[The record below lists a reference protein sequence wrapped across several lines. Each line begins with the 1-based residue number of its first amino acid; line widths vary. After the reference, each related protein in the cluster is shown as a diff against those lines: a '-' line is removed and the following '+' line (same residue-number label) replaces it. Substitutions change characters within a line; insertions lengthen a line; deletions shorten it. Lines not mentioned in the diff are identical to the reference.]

1 MMKHFFPLIGVCCL
15 TVGMLAS
22 CSEDEP
28 VTPNIKYN
36 PGTIKLTTAQQA
48 QVENSNEFA
57 WKFFKEVSKGE
68 QQDVFVSPLS
78 VTYALG
84 MLSNGAVGDTQK
96 EILEGLEFRS
106 GKVDDINSL
115 CHQLMIESPKLDKS
129 TKVSMANAVVAN
141 KNKPLQPDFKNV
153 VEKQYQALVTNQ
165 DFSSPATLSFINQW
179 ASDHTQG
186 MVPKILE
193 RINPDGV
200 SYLLNALYFKGIW
213 YRQFDKKHTKKEA
226 FTKADGTK
234 SQVQM
239 MHQKERFFAAE
250 NDNYQTVVL
259 PYGNGSYEMVVL
271 LPREGKELS
280 SLLQT
285 MDAKKWK
292 DNLKNTYSSKVDLKL
307 PRFTSAYNRELN
319 DVLKLLG
326 MNAMFDSSK
335 ANLTKM
341 SAVSSFVSMVLQKAK
356 IEVDEEGSKAAAVTV
371 VDTAPTAV
379 APSKPIMFHANRP
392 FMYAIVEH
400 STGTIFF
407 MGTYQGK

>member
-1 MMKHFFPLIGVCCL
+1 MMNHFFPLIGVCCL
-15 TVGMLAS
+15 SIGMLTS

-28 VTPNIKYN
+28 VAPNIKYN
-36 PGTIKLTTAQQA
+36 PGTVKLTAAQQA

-68 QQDVFVSPLS
+68 QEDVFVSPLS

-84 MLSNGAVGDTQK
+84 MLANGAVGDTQK

-186 MVPKILE
+186 MVPQLLD
-193 RINPDGV
+193 RVNPDAV
-200 SYLLNALYFKGIW
+200 TYLLNALYFKGIW
-213 YRQFDKKHTKKEA
+213 YRQFDKKRTQQESFTQTDGKKL
-226 FTKADGTK
+226 TVK
-234 SQVQM
+234 M

-271 LPREGKELS
+271 LPREGKDLS

-292 DNLKNTYSSKVDLKL
+292 DNLKNTYSSEVDLKL
-307 PRFTSAYNRELN
+307 PRFTSAYTRELN

-326 MNAMFDSSK
+326 MNTMFERGK
-335 ANLTKM
+335 ADLTKM
-341 SAVSSFVSMVLQKAK
+341 SKAKAFVSMVLQKAK

-371 VDTAPTAV
+371 VETLDAAAP
-379 APSKPIMFHANRP
+379 PSKPIMFHANRP

>member
-1 MMKHFFPLIGVCCL
+1 MMKHFFPLISACCL
-15 TVGMLAS
+15 SVGMLTS

-28 VTPNIKYN
+28 VTPNVKYN

-84 MLSNGAVGDTQK
+84 MLANGAVGDTQK

-115 CHQLMIESPKLDKS
+115 CHQLMMESPKLDKS
-129 TKVSMANAVVAN
+129 TKVSIANAVVAN

-165 DFSSPATLSFINQW
+165 DFSSPATLSFINLW
-179 ASDHTQG
+179 ASELTHG
-186 MVPKILE
+186 MVPQLLD
-193 RINPDGV
+193 RVHPDAV
-200 SYLLNALYFKGIW
+200 TYLLNALYFKGIW
-213 YRQFDKKHTKKEA
+213 YRQFDKKRTQQES
-226 FTKADGTK
+226 FTQADGKKLTVK
-234 SQVQM
+234 M

-271 LPREGKELS
+271 LPREGKDLS

-292 DNLKNTYSSKVDLKL
+292 DNLKSTYSSKVDLKL
-307 PRFTSAYNRELN
+307 PRFTSAYTRELN

-326 MNAMFDSSK
+326 MNMMFDREK
-335 ANLTKM
+335 ADLTKM
-341 SAVSSFVSMVLQKAK
+341 SVAKAFVSTVLQKAK

-371 VDTAPTAV
+371 VETGCTAV

>member
-1 MMKHFFPLIGVCCL
+1 MIKHFFPLIGVCCL
-15 TVGMLAS
+15 SIGMLTS

-28 VTPNIKYN
+28 VAPNIKYN
-36 PGTIKLTTAQQA
+36 PGTVKLTAAQQA

-84 MLSNGAVGDTQK
+84 MLANGAVGDTQK

-106 GKVDDINSL
+106 GKVQAINSL
-115 CHQLMIESPKLDKS
+115 CHQLMMEAPKLDKS
-129 TKVSMANAVVAN
+129 TKVSMANAVVVN
-141 KNKPLQPDFKNV
+141 KKIQLQPTFQNV
-153 VEKQYQALVTNQ
+153 VKKQYDALVASK
-165 DFSSPATLSFINQW
+165 DFGSPATLSFINQW

-213 YRQFDKKHTKKEA
+213 YRQFDKKRTRQES
-226 FTKADGTK
+226 FTQADGK
-234 SQVQM
+234 KLSVKM
-239 MHQKERFFAAE
+239 MHQKERFLAAE

-271 LPREGKELS
+271 LPREGKDLS

-292 DNLKNTYSSKVDLKL
+292 DNLKNTYSSEVDLKL
-307 PRFTSAYNRELN
+307 PRFTSAYTRELN

-326 MNAMFDSSK
+326 MNAMFDPSK

-371 VDTAPTAV
+371 IETAPTAV
-379 APSKPIMFHANRP
+379 APSKPILFHANRP

>member
-15 TVGMLAS
+15 SIGMLTS

-28 VTPNIKYN
+28 VAPNIKYN
-36 PGTIKLTTAQQA
+36 PGTVKLTAAQQA

-106 GKVDDINSL
+106 GKVEDINSL

-129 TKVSMANAVVAN
+129 TQLSMANAVVVN
-141 KNKPLQPDFKNV
+141 KKIQLQPTFQNV
-153 VEKQYQALVTNQ
+153 VKKQYDALVASK
-165 DFSSPATLSFINQW
+165 DFGSPATLSFINQW

-213 YRQFDKKHTKKEA
+213 YRQFDKKRTQQES
-226 FTKADGTK
+226 FTQADGK
-234 SQVQM
+234 KLSVKM
-239 MHQKERFFAAE
+239 MHQKERFLAAE

-271 LPREGKELS
+271 LPREGKDLS
-280 SLLQT
+280 NLLQT

-292 DNLKNTYSSKVDLKL
+292 DNLKNTYSSEVDLKL
-307 PRFTSAYNRELN
+307 PRFTSAYTRELN

-326 MNAMFDSSK
+326 MNAMFDPSK

-371 VDTAPTAV
+371 IETAPTAV
-379 APSKPIMFHANRP
+379 APSKPILFHANRP

>member
-1 MMKHFFPLIGVCCL
+1 MMKHFFPLISACCL
-15 TVGMLAS
+15 SIGMLTS

-28 VTPNIKYN
+28 VAPNIKYN
-36 PGTIKLTTAQQA
+36 PGTVKLTAAQQA

-68 QQDVFVSPLS
+68 QEDVFVSPLS

-84 MLSNGAVGDTQK
+84 MLANGAVGDTQK

-106 GKVDDINSL
+106 GKVEDINSL

-141 KNKPLQPDFKNV
+141 KNKPLKPDFKNV

-179 ASDHTQG
+179 ASEQTHG
-186 MVPKILE
+186 MVPKLLD
-193 RINPDGV
+193 RVHPDAV
-200 SYLLNALYFKGIW
+200 TYLLNALYFKGIW
-213 YRQFDKKHTKKEA
+213 YRQFDKKRTQQES
-226 FTKADGTK
+226 FTQADGKKLTVK
-234 SQVQM
+234 M

-271 LPREGKELS
+271 LPREGKDLS

-292 DNLKNTYSSKVDLKL
+292 DNLKNTYSSEVDLKL
-307 PRFTSAYNRELN
+307 PRFTSAYTRELN

-326 MNAMFDSSK
+326 MNIMFDRGK
-335 ANLTKM
+335 ADLTKM
-341 SAVSSFVSMVLQKAK
+341 SVAKAFVSMVLQKAK

-371 VDTAPTAV
+371 VETLDAAAP
-379 APSKPIMFHANRP
+379 PSRPIMFHANRP

>member
-1 MMKHFFPLIGVCCL
+1 MMKHFFPLISACCL
-15 TVGMLAS
+15 SVGMLAS

-28 VTPNIKYN
+28 VAPNIKYN
-36 PGTIKLTTAQQA
+36 PGTVKLTAVQQA

-78 VTYALG
+78 VIYALG

-96 EILEGLEFRS
+96 EILESLEFRS
-106 GKVDDINSL
+106 GKVEDINSL

-129 TKVSMANAVVAN
+129 TKVSIANAVVAN

-179 ASDHTQG
+179 ASEQTHG
-186 MVPKILE
+186 MVPKLLD
-193 RINPDGV
+193 RVHPDAV
-200 SYLLNALYFKGIW
+200 TYLLNALYFKGIW
-213 YRQFDKKHTKKEA
+213 YRQFDKKRTQQES
-226 FTKADGTK
+226 FTQADGK
-234 SQVQM
+234 KLSVKM

-271 LPREGKELS
+271 LPREGKDLL

-292 DNLKNTYSSKVDLKL
+292 DNLKNTYSSEVDLKL
-307 PRFTSAYNRELN
+307 PRFTSAYTRELN

-326 MNAMFDSSK
+326 MNTMFERGK
-335 ANLTKM
+335 ADLTKM
-341 SAVSSFVSMVLQKAK
+341 SKAKAFVSMVLQKAK

-371 VDTAPTAV
+371 VETLDAAAP
-379 APSKPIMFHANRP
+379 PSKPIMFHANRP

>member
-1 MMKHFFPLIGVCCL
+1 MMKHFFPLIGACCL
-15 TVGMLAS
+15 SVGMLTS

-28 VTPNIKYN
+28 VAPNIKYN
-36 PGTIKLTTAQQA
+36 PGTVKLTAAQQA

-96 EILEGLEFRS
+96 EILEGLEFHS
-106 GKVDDINSL
+106 GKVDDVNSL

-129 TKVSMANAVVAN
+129 TQLSMANAVVAN
-141 KNKPLQPDFKNV
+141 KKIQLQPTFQSV
-153 VEKQYQALVTNQ
+153 VKKQYDALVASK
-165 DFSSPATLSFINQW
+165 DFGSPATLSFINQW

-239 MHQKERFFAAE
+239 MHQKEQFLIGE
-250 NDNYQTVVL
+250 NEMYQTVVL
-259 PYGNGSYEMVVL
+259 PYGNGSYEMIVV
-271 LPREGKELS
+271 LPREGKKLS
-280 SLLQT
+280 DVLVAMNGKQ
-285 MDAKKWK
+285 WK
-292 DNLKNTYSSKVDLKL
+292 DNLKNTYSSEVDLKL
-307 PRFTSAYNRELN
+307 PRFTSVYNRELN

-326 MNAMFDSSK
+326 MNAMFDPSK

-371 VDTAPTAV
+371 VETLTTA
-379 APSKPIMFHANRP
+379 APPSRPIMFHANRP
-392 FMYAIVEH
+392 FMYAIAEH

>member
-15 TVGMLAS
+15 SVGMLAS

-28 VTPNIKYN
+28 VAHDIKYN
-36 PGTIKLTTAQQA
+36 PGTIKLTAAQQA

-57 WKFFKEVSKGE
+57 WKFLKEVSKGE
-68 QQDVFVSPLS
+68 QEDVFVSPLS

-106 GKVDDINSL
+106 SKVDDINSL

-213 YRQFDKKHTKKEA
+213 YRQFDKKRTQQES
-226 FTKADGTK
+226 FTQADGK
-234 SQVQM
+234 KLSVKM
-239 MHQKERFFAAE
+239 MHQKERFLAAE

-271 LPREGKELS
+271 LPREGKDLS

-292 DNLKNTYSSKVDLKL
+292 DNLKNTYSSEVDLKL
-307 PRFTSAYNRELN
+307 PRFTSAYTRELN

-326 MNAMFDSSK
+326 MNAMFDPSK

-371 VDTAPTAV
+371 IETAPTAV
-379 APSKPIMFHANRP
+379 APSKPILFHANRP

>member
-1 MMKHFFPLIGVCCL
+1 MIKHFFPLIGVCCL
-15 TVGMLAS
+15 SVGMLTS

-28 VTPNIKYN
+28 VAPDIKYN
-36 PGTIKLTTAQQA
+36 PGTVKLTAAQQA

-68 QQDVFVSPLS
+68 QEDVFVSPLS

-84 MLSNGAVGDTQK
+84 MLVNGAVGDTQK

-129 TKVSMANAVVAN
+129 TQLSMANAVVVN
-141 KNKPLQPDFKNV
+141 KKIQLQPTFQNV
-153 VEKQYQALVTNQ
+153 VKKQYDALVASK

-239 MHQKERFFAAE
+239 MHQKEQFLIGE
-250 NDNYQTVVL
+250 NEMYQTVVL
-259 PYGNGSYEMVVL
+259 PYGNGSYEMIVV
-271 LPREGKELS
+271 LPREGKKLS
-280 SLLQT
+280 DVLVAMNGKQ
-285 MDAKKWK
+285 WK
-292 DNLKNTYSSKVDLKL
+292 DNLKATRFAEVDLKL
-307 PRFTSAYNRELN
+307 PRFTSVYNRELN

-326 MNAMFDSSK
+326 MNAMFDPSK

-371 VDTAPTAV
+371 VETLTTA
-379 APSKPIMFHANRP
+379 APPSRPIMFHANRP
-392 FMYAIVEH
+392 FMYAIAEH

>member
-1 MMKHFFPLIGVCCL
+1 MMKHFFPLISACCL
-15 TVGMLAS
+15 SVGMLTS

-28 VTPNIKYN
+28 VTPNVKYN

-84 MLSNGAVGDTQK
+84 MLANGAVGDTQK

-129 TKVSMANAVVAN
+129 TKVSIANAVVAN

-165 DFSSPATLSFINQW
+165 DFSSPATLSFINLW
-179 ASDHTQG
+179 ANELTHG
-186 MVPKILE
+186 MVPQLLD
-193 RINPDGV
+193 RIHPDAV
-200 SYLLNALYFKGIW
+200 TYLLNALYFKGIW
-213 YRQFDKKHTKKEA
+213 YRQFDKKRTQQES
-226 FTKADGTK
+226 FTQADGKKLTVK
-234 SQVQM
+234 M

-250 NDNYQTVVL
+250 NENYQTVVL

-271 LPREGKELS
+271 LPREGKDLS

-292 DNLKNTYSSKVDLKL
+292 DNLKKTYSSEVDLKL
-307 PRFTSAYNRELN
+307 PRFTSAYTRELN

-326 MNAMFDSSK
+326 MNTMFERGK
-335 ANLTKM
+335 ADLTKM
-341 SAVSSFVSMVLQKAK
+341 SMAKAFVSMVLQKAK

-371 VDTAPTAV
+371 VETLDAA
-379 APSKPIMFHANRP
+379 ALPSRPIMFHANRP

>member
-1 MMKHFFPLIGVCCL
+1 ML
-15 TVGMLAS
+15 TS

-28 VTPNIKYN
+28 VAPNIKYN
-36 PGTIKLTTAQQA
+36 PGTVKLTAAQQA

-68 QQDVFVSPLS
+68 QEDVFVSPLS

-84 MLSNGAVGDTQK
+84 MLANGAVGDTQK

-213 YRQFDKKHTKKEA
+213 YRQFDKKRTQQES
-226 FTKADGTK
+226 FTQADGK
-234 SQVQM
+234 KLSVKM
-239 MHQKERFFAAE
+239 MHQKERFLAAE

-271 LPREGKELS
+271 LPREGKDLS

-292 DNLKNTYSSKVDLKL
+292 DNLKNTYSSEVDLKL
-307 PRFTSAYNRELN
+307 PRFTSAYTRELN

-326 MNAMFDSSK
+326 MNAMFDPSK

-371 VDTAPTAV
+371 IETAPTAV
-379 APSKPIMFHANRP
+379 APSKPILFHANRP

>member
-1 MMKHFFPLIGVCCL
+1 MMKHFFPLISACCL
-15 TVGMLAS
+15 SVGMLTS

-28 VTPNIKYN
+28 VTPNVKYN
-36 PGTIKLTTAQQA
+36 PGTIKLTTAQQT

-84 MLSNGAVGDTQK
+84 MLANGAVGDTQK

-129 TKVSMANAVVAN
+129 TKVSIANAVVAN

-165 DFSSPATLSFINQW
+165 DFSSPATLSFINLW
-179 ASDHTQG
+179 ASELTHG
-186 MVPKILE
+186 MVPQLLD
-193 RINPDGV
+193 RVHPDAV
-200 SYLLNALYFKGIW
+200 TYLLNALYFKGIW
-213 YRQFDKKHTKKEA
+213 YRQFDKKRTQQES
-226 FTKADGTK
+226 FTQADGKKLTVK
-234 SQVQM
+234 M

-271 LPREGKELS
+271 LPREGKDLS

-292 DNLKNTYSSKVDLKL
+292 DNLKKTYSSEVDLKL
-307 PRFTSAYNRELN
+307 PRFTSAYTRELN

-326 MNAMFDSSK
+326 MNTMFERGK
-335 ANLTKM
+335 ADLTKM
-341 SAVSSFVSMVLQKAK
+341 SKAKAFVSMVLQKAK

-371 VDTAPTAV
+371 VETLDAAAP
-379 APSKPIMFHANRP
+379 PSRPIMFHANRP

>member
-1 MMKHFFPLIGVCCL
+1 MMKHFFPLIGACCL
-15 TVGMLAS
+15 SVGMLTS

-28 VTPNIKYN
+28 VTPNVKYN

-84 MLSNGAVGDTQK
+84 MLANGAVGDTQK

-106 GKVDDINSL
+106 GKVEDINSL

-129 TKVSMANAVVAN
+129 TQLSMANAVVVN
-141 KNKPLQPDFKNV
+141 KKIQLQPTFQNV
-153 VEKQYQALVTNQ
+153 VKKQYDALVDSK

-239 MHQKERFFAAE
+239 MHQKEQFLIGE
-250 NDNYQTVVL
+250 NEMYQTVVL
-259 PYGNGSYEMVVL
+259 PYGNGSYEMIVV
-271 LPREGKELS
+271 LPREGKKLS
-280 SLLQT
+280 DVLVAMNGKQ
-285 MDAKKWK
+285 WK
-292 DNLKNTYSSKVDLKL
+292 DNLKATRFAEVDLKL
-307 PRFTSAYNRELN
+307 PRFTSVYNRELN

-326 MNAMFDSSK
+326 MNAMFDPSK

-371 VDTAPTAV
+371 VETLTTA
-379 APSKPIMFHANRP
+379 APPSRPIMFHANRS
-392 FMYAIVEH
+392 FMYAIAEH

>member
-1 MMKHFFPLIGVCCL
+1 MMKHFFPLIGACCL
-15 TVGMLAS
+15 SVGMLTS

-28 VTPNIKYN
+28 VAPNIKYN
-36 PGTIKLTTAQQA
+36 PGTMKLTAAQQA

-68 QQDVFVSPLS
+68 QEDVFVSPLS

-96 EILEGLEFRS
+96 EILEGLEFHS
-106 GKVDDINSL
+106 GKVDDVNSL

-129 TKVSMANAVVAN
+129 TQLSMANAVVAN
-141 KNKPLQPDFKNV
+141 KKIQLQPTFQSV
-153 VEKQYQALVTNQ
+153 VKKQYDALVASK
-165 DFSSPATLSFINQW
+165 DFGSPATLSFINQW

-239 MHQKERFFAAE
+239 MHQKEQFLIGE
-250 NDNYQTVVL
+250 NEMYQTVVL
-259 PYGNGSYEMVVL
+259 PYGNGSYEMIVV
-271 LPREGKELS
+271 LPREGKKLS
-280 SLLQT
+280 DVLVAMNGKQ
-285 MDAKKWK
+285 WK
-292 DNLKNTYSSKVDLKL
+292 DNLKNTYSSEVDLKL
-307 PRFTSAYNRELN
+307 PRFTSVYNRELN

-326 MNAMFDSSK
+326 MNAMFDPSK

-371 VDTAPTAV
+371 VETLETAAP
-379 APSKPIMFHANRP
+379 PSKPIMFHADRP
-392 FMYAIVEH
+392 FMYAIAEH

>member
-15 TVGMLAS
+15 SIGMLTS

-28 VTPNIKYN
+28 VAPNIKYN
-36 PGTIKLTTAQQA
+36 PGTVKLTTAQQA

-68 QQDVFVSPLS
+68 QEDVFVSPLS

-239 MHQKERFFAAE
+239 MHQKEQFLIGE
-250 NDNYQTVVL
+250 NEMYQTVVL
-259 PYGNGSYEMVVL
+259 PYGNGSYEMIVV
-271 LPREGKELS
+271 LPREGKKLS
-280 SLLQT
+280 DVLVAMNGKQ
-285 MDAKKWK
+285 WK
-292 DNLKNTYSSKVDLKL
+292 DNLKNMYSSEVDLKL
-307 PRFTSAYNRELN
+307 PRFTSVYNRELN

-326 MNAMFDSSK
+326 MNAMFDPSK

-379 APSKPIMFHANRP
+379 APSKPILFHANRP

>member
-1 MMKHFFPLIGVCCL
+1 MMKHFFPLIGACCL
-15 TVGMLAS
+15 SVGMLTS

-28 VTPNIKYN
+28 VTPNVKYN

-84 MLSNGAVGDTQK
+84 MLSNGAVGDTQN

-106 GKVDDINSL
+106 GKVEDINSL

-129 TKVSMANAVVAN
+129 TQLSMANAVVVN
-141 KNKPLQPDFKNV
+141 KKIQLQPTFQNV
-153 VEKQYQALVTNQ
+153 VKKQYDALVASK

-226 FTKADGTK
+226 FTKADGSK

-259 PYGNGSYEMVVL
+259 PYGNGSYEMIVV
-271 LPREGKELS
+271 LPREGKKLS
-280 SLLQT
+280 DVLVAMNGKQ
-285 MDAKKWK
+285 WK
-292 DNLKNTYSSKVDLKL
+292 DNLKNTYSSEVDLKL
-307 PRFTSAYNRELN
+307 PRFTSVYNRELN

-326 MNAMFDSSK
+326 MNAMFDPSK

-371 VDTAPTAV
+371 VGTAPTAT
-379 APSKPIMFHANRP
+379 APSKPILFHANRP

>member
-1 MMKHFFPLIGVCCL
+1 MMKHFFPLIGACCL
-15 TVGMLAS
+15 SVGMLTS

-28 VTPNIKYN
+28 VTPNVKYN
-36 PGTIKLTTAQQA
+36 PGTVKLTAAQQA

-106 GKVDDINSL
+106 GKVEDINSL

-129 TKVSMANAVVAN
+129 TQLSMANAVVVN
-141 KNKPLQPDFKNV
+141 KKIQLQPTFQNV
-153 VEKQYQALVTNQ
+153 VKKQYDALVASK

-179 ASDHTQG
+179 ASEHTQG

-239 MHQKERFFAAE
+239 MHQKEQFLIGE
-250 NDNYQTVVL
+250 NEMYQTVVL
-259 PYGNGSYEMVVL
+259 PYGNGSYEMIVV
-271 LPREGKELS
+271 LPREGKKLS
-280 SLLQT
+280 DVLVAMNGKQ
-285 MDAKKWK
+285 WK
-292 DNLKNTYSSKVDLKL
+292 DNLKATRFAEVDLKL
-307 PRFTSAYNRELN
+307 PRFTSVYNRELN

-326 MNAMFDSSK
+326 MNAMFDPSK

-371 VDTAPTAV
+371 VETLTTAAP
-379 APSKPIMFHANRP
+379 PSKPIMFHADRP
-392 FMYAIVEH
+392 FMYAIAEH

>member
-1 MMKHFFPLIGVCCL
+1 MMKHFFPLVGVCCL
-15 TVGMLAS
+15 SIGMLTS

-68 QQDVFVSPLS
+68 QEDVFVSPLS

-84 MLSNGAVGDTQK
+84 MLANGAVGDTQK

-200 SYLLNALYFKGIW
+200 SYLLNAFYFKGIW
-213 YRQFDKKHTKKEA
+213 YRQFDKKRTQQES
-226 FTKADGTK
+226 FTQADGK
-234 SQVQM
+234 KLSVKM
-239 MHQKERFFAAE
+239 MHQKERFLAAE

-271 LPREGKELS
+271 LPREGKDLS

-292 DNLKNTYSSKVDLKL
+292 DNLKNTYSSEVDLKL
-307 PRFTSAYNRELN
+307 PRFTSAYTRELN

-326 MNAMFDSSK
+326 MNAMFDPSK

-371 VDTAPTAV
+371 IETAPTAV
-379 APSKPIMFHANRP
+379 APSKPILFHANRP

>member
-15 TVGMLAS
+15 SIGMLTS

-28 VTPNIKYN
+28 VAPNIKYN
-36 PGTIKLTTAQQA
+36 PGTVKLTAAQQA

-68 QQDVFVSPLS
+68 QEDVFVSPLS

-106 GKVDDINSL
+106 GKVEDINSL

-129 TKVSMANAVVAN
+129 TQLSMANAVVAN

-193 RINPDGV
+193 RINPDRV

-213 YRQFDKKHTKKEA
+213 YRQFDKKRTQQES
-226 FTKADGTK
+226 FTQADGK
-234 SQVQM
+234 KLSVKM
-239 MHQKERFFAAE
+239 MHQKERFLAAE

-271 LPREGKELS
+271 LPREGKDLS

-307 PRFTSAYNRELN
+307 PRFTSAYTRELN

-379 APSKPIMFHANRP
+379 APSKPILFHANRP

>member
-1 MMKHFFPLIGVCCL
+1 MMKHFFPLISACCL
-15 TVGMLAS
+15 SVGMLTS

-28 VTPNIKYN
+28 VTPNVKYN

-84 MLSNGAVGDTQK
+84 MLANGAVGDTQK

-115 CHQLMIESPKLDKS
+115 CHQLMMESPKLDKS
-129 TKVSMANAVVAN
+129 TKVSIANAVVAN

-165 DFSSPATLSFINQW
+165 DFSSPATLSFINLW
-179 ASDHTQG
+179 ASELTHG
-186 MVPKILE
+186 MVPKLLD
-193 RINPDGV
+193 RVHPDAV
-200 SYLLNALYFKGIW
+200 TYLLNALYFKGIW
-213 YRQFDKKHTKKEA
+213 YHKFDKKRTQQES
-226 FTKADGTK
+226 FTQADGKKLTVK
-234 SQVQM
+234 M

-271 LPREGKELS
+271 LPREGKDLS

-292 DNLKNTYSSKVDLKL
+292 DNLKNTYSSEVDLKL
-307 PRFTSAYNRELN
+307 PRFTSAYTRELN

-326 MNAMFDSSK
+326 MNTMFERGK
-335 ANLTKM
+335 ADLTKM
-341 SAVSSFVSMVLQKAK
+341 SKAKAFVSMVLQKAK

-371 VDTAPTAV
+371 VETLDAAAP
-379 APSKPIMFHANRP
+379 PSRPIMFHANRP

>member
-15 TVGMLAS
+15 SIGMLTS

-28 VTPNIKYN
+28 VAPNIKYN
-36 PGTIKLTTAQQA
+36 PGTVKLTAAQQA

-68 QQDVFVSPLS
+68 QEDVFVSPLS

-84 MLSNGAVGDTQK
+84 MLANGAVGDTQK

-213 YRQFDKKHTKKEA
+213 YRQFDKKRTQQES
-226 FTKADGTK
+226 FTQADGK
-234 SQVQM
+234 KLSVKM
-239 MHQKERFFAAE
+239 MHQKERFLAAE

-271 LPREGKELS
+271 LPREGKDLS

-292 DNLKNTYSSKVDLKL
+292 DNLKNTYSSEVDLKL
-307 PRFTSAYNRELN
+307 PRFTSAYTRELN

-326 MNAMFDSSK
+326 MNAMFDPSK

-371 VDTAPTAV
+371 IETAPTAV
-379 APSKPIMFHANRP
+379 APSKPILFHANRP

>member
-1 MMKHFFPLIGVCCL
+1 MMKHFFPLISACCL
-15 TVGMLAS
+15 SVGMLTS

-28 VTPNIKYN
+28 VTPNVKYN

-84 MLSNGAVGDTQK
+84 MLANGAVGDTQK

-115 CHQLMIESPKLDKS
+115 CHQLMMESPKLDKS
-129 TKVSMANAVVAN
+129 TKVSIANAVVAN

-165 DFSSPATLSFINQW
+165 DFSSPATLSFINLW
-179 ASDHTQG
+179 ASELTHG
-186 MVPKILE
+186 MVPQLLD
-193 RINPDGV
+193 RVHPDAV
-200 SYLLNALYFKGIW
+200 TYLLNALYFKGIW
-213 YRQFDKKHTKKEA
+213 YRQFDKKRTQQES
-226 FTKADGTK
+226 FTQADGKKLTVK
-234 SQVQM
+234 M

-271 LPREGKELS
+271 LPREGKDLS

-292 DNLKNTYSSKVDLKL
+292 DNLKKTYSSEVDLKL
-307 PRFTSAYNRELN
+307 PRFTSAYTRELN

-326 MNAMFDSSK
+326 MNTMFERGK
-335 ANLTKM
+335 ADLTKM
-341 SAVSSFVSMVLQKAK
+341 SMAKAFVSMVLQKAK

-371 VDTAPTAV
+371 VETLDAAAP
-379 APSKPIMFHANRP
+379 PSKPIMFHANRP

>member
-15 TVGMLAS
+15 SVGMLTS

-28 VTPNIKYN
+28 VAPNIKYN
-36 PGTIKLTTAQQA
+36 PGTVKLTAAQQA

-57 WKFFKEVSKGE
+57 WKFFKEVSKGDQE
-68 QQDVFVSPLS
+68 DVFVSPLS

-84 MLSNGAVGDTQK
+84 MLANGAVGDTQK

-129 TKVSMANAVVAN
+129 TQLSMANAVVVN
-141 KNKPLQPDFKNV
+141 KKIQLQPTFQSV
-153 VEKQYQALVTNQ
+153 VKKQYDALVASK
-165 DFSSPATLSFINQW
+165 DFGSPATLSFINQW

-239 MHQKERFFAAE
+239 MHQKEQFLIGE
-250 NDNYQTVVL
+250 NEMYQTVVL
-259 PYGNGSYEMVVL
+259 PYGNGSYEMIVV
-271 LPREGKELS
+271 LPREGKKLS
-280 SLLQT
+280 DVLVAMNGKQ
-285 MDAKKWK
+285 WK
-292 DNLKNTYSSKVDLKL
+292 DNLKATRFAEVDLKL
-307 PRFTSAYNRELN
+307 PRFTSVYNRELN

-326 MNAMFDSSK
+326 MNAMFDPSK

-371 VDTAPTAV
+371 VETLTTA
-379 APSKPIMFHANRP
+379 APPSRPIMFHANRP
-392 FMYAIVEH
+392 FMYAIAEH

>member
-1 MMKHFFPLIGVCCL
+1 MMKHFFPLISACCL
-15 TVGMLAS
+15 SVGMLTS

-28 VTPNIKYN
+28 VTPNVKYN

-84 MLSNGAVGDTQK
+84 MLANGAVGDTQK

-165 DFSSPATLSFINQW
+165 DFSSPATLSLINLW
-179 ASDHTQG
+179 ASELTHG
-186 MVPKILE
+186 MVPKLLD
-193 RINPDGV
+193 RVNPDAV
-200 SYLLNALYFKGIW
+200 TYLLNALYFKGIW
-213 YRQFDKKHTKKEA
+213 YRQFDKKRTQQES
-226 FTKADGTK
+226 FTQADGKKLTVK
-234 SQVQM
+234 M

-271 LPREGKELS
+271 LPREGKDLS

-292 DNLKNTYSSKVDLKL
+292 DNLKKTYSSEVDLKL
-307 PRFTSAYNRELN
+307 PRFTSAYTRELN

-326 MNAMFDSSK
+326 MNMMFDREK
-335 ANLTKM
+335 ADLTKM
-341 SAVSSFVSMVLQKAK
+341 SVAKAFVSTVLQKAK

-371 VDTAPTAV
+371 VETAPTAT
-379 APSKPIMFHANRP
+379 APSKPIIFHANRP

>member
-1 MMKHFFPLIGVCCL
+1 MMKHFFPLISACCL
-15 TVGMLAS
+15 SVGMLTS

-28 VTPNIKYN
+28 VTPNVKYN

-84 MLSNGAVGDTQK
+84 MLANGAVGDTQK

-115 CHQLMIESPKLDKS
+115 CHQLMMESPKLDKS
-129 TKVSMANAVVAN
+129 TKVSIANAVVAN
-141 KNKPLQPDFKNV
+141 KSKPLQPDFKNV

-165 DFSSPATLSFINQW
+165 DFSSPATLSFINLW
-179 ASDHTQG
+179 ASELTHG
-186 MVPKILE
+186 MVPQLLD
-193 RINPDGV
+193 RVNPDAV
-200 SYLLNALYFKGIW
+200 TYLLNALYFKGIW
-213 YRQFDKKHTKKEA
+213 YRQFDKKRTQQES
-226 FTKADGTK
+226 FTQADGKKLTVK
-234 SQVQM
+234 M

-271 LPREGKELS
+271 LPREGKDLS

-292 DNLKNTYSSKVDLKL
+292 DNLKSTYSSKVDLKL
-307 PRFTSAYNRELN
+307 PRFTSAYTRELN

-326 MNAMFDSSK
+326 MNTMFERGK
-335 ANLTKM
+335 ADLTKM
-341 SAVSSFVSMVLQKAK
+341 SKAKAFVSMVLQKAK

-371 VDTAPTAV
+371 VETLDAAAP
-379 APSKPIMFHANRP
+379 PSRPIMFHANRP

>member
-1 MMKHFFPLIGVCCL
+1 MMKHFFPLIGACCL
-15 TVGMLAS
+15 SIGMLTS

-28 VTPNIKYN
+28 VAPNIKYN
-36 PGTIKLTTAQQA
+36 PGTVKLTAAQQA

-106 GKVDDINSL
+106 GKVEDINSL

-129 TKVSMANAVVAN
+129 TKVSIANAVVAN

-179 ASDHTQG
+179 ASEQTHG

-239 MHQKERFFAAE
+239 MHQKEQFLIGE
-250 NDNYQTVVL
+250 NEMYQTVVL
-259 PYGNGSYEMVVL
+259 PYGNGSYEMIVV
-271 LPREGKELS
+271 LPREGKKLS
-280 SLLQT
+280 DVLVAMNGKQ
-285 MDAKKWK
+285 WK
-292 DNLKNTYSSKVDLKL
+292 DNLKNTYSSEVDLKL
-307 PRFTSAYNRELN
+307 PRFTSVYNRELN

-326 MNAMFDSSK
+326 MNAMFDPSK

-371 VDTAPTAV
+371 VETLTTA
-379 APSKPIMFHANRP
+379 APPSRPIMFHANRP
-392 FMYAIVEH
+392 FMYAIAEH

>member
-1 MMKHFFPLIGVCCL
+1 MMKHFYPLVSACCL
-15 TVGMLAS
+15 SIGMLTS

-28 VTPNIKYN
+28 VAPDIKYN

-96 EILEGLEFRS
+96 EILEGLEFHS
-106 GKVDDINSL
+106 GKVDDVNSL

-129 TKVSMANAVVAN
+129 TQLSMANAVVAN
-141 KNKPLQPDFKNV
+141 KKIQLQPTFQSV
-153 VEKQYQALVTNQ
+153 VKKQYDALVASK
-165 DFSSPATLSFINQW
+165 DFGSPATLSFINQW

-239 MHQKERFFAAE
+239 MHQKEQFLIGE
-250 NDNYQTVVL
+250 NDMYQTVVL
-259 PYGNGSYEMVVL
+259 PYGNGSYEMIVV
-271 LPREGKELS
+271 LPREGKKLS
-280 SLLQT
+280 DVLVAMNGKQ
-285 MDAKKWK
+285 WK
-292 DNLKNTYSSKVDLKL
+292 DNLKNTYSSEVDLKL
-307 PRFTSAYNRELN
+307 PRFTSVYNRELN

-326 MNAMFDSSK
+326 MNAMFDPSK

-371 VDTAPTAV
+371 VETLTTA
-379 APSKPIMFHANRP
+379 APPSRPIMFHANRP
-392 FMYAIVEH
+392 FMYAIAEH

>member
-15 TVGMLAS
+15 SVGMLTS

-28 VTPNIKYN
+28 VAPNIKYN
-36 PGTIKLTTAQQA
+36 PETVKLTAAQQA

-68 QQDVFVSPLS
+68 QEDVFVSPLS

-84 MLSNGAVGDTQK
+84 MLANGAVGDTQK

-141 KNKPLQPDFKNV
+141 ENKPLKPDFKNV

-165 DFSSPATLSFINQW
+165 DFSSLATLSFINQW
-179 ASDHTQG
+179 ASEQTHG

-226 FTKADGTK
+226 FTKADGSK

-259 PYGNGSYEMVVL
+259 PYGNGSYEMIVV
-271 LPREGKELS
+271 LPREGKKLS
-280 SLLQT
+280 DVLVAMNGKQ
-285 MDAKKWK
+285 WK
-292 DNLKNTYSSKVDLKL
+292 DNLKNTYSSEVDLKL
-307 PRFTSAYNRELN
+307 PRFTSVYNRELN

-326 MNAMFDSSK
+326 MNAMFERGK
-335 ANLTKM
+335 ADLTKM
-341 SAVSSFVSMVLQKAK
+341 SKAKAFVSMVLQKAK

-371 VDTAPTAV
+371 VETLDAAAP
-379 APSKPIMFHANRP
+379 PSRPIMFHANRP

>member
-1 MMKHFFPLIGVCCL
+1 MKHFFPLIGVCCL
-15 TVGMLAS
+15 SIGMLTS

-28 VTPNIKYN
+28 VAPNIKYN
-36 PGTIKLTTAQQA
+36 LGTVKLTAAQQA

-68 QQDVFVSPLS
+68 QEDVFVSPLS

-84 MLSNGAVGDTQK
+84 MLANGAVGDTQK

-213 YRQFDKKHTKKEA
+213 YRQFDKKRTQQES
-226 FTKADGTK
+226 FTQADGK
-234 SQVQM
+234 KLSVKM
-239 MHQKERFFAAE
+239 MHQKERFLAAE

-271 LPREGKELS
+271 LPREGKDLS

-292 DNLKNTYSSKVDLKL
+292 DNLKNTYSSEVDLKL
-307 PRFTSAYNRELN
+307 PRFTSAYTRELN

-326 MNAMFDSSK
+326 MNAMFDPSK

-371 VDTAPTAV
+371 IETAPTAV
-379 APSKPIMFHANRP
+379 APSKPILFHANRP

>member
-15 TVGMLAS
+15 SIGMLTS

-28 VTPNIKYN
+28 VAPNIKYN
-36 PGTIKLTTAQQA
+36 PGTVKLTAAQQA

-68 QQDVFVSPLS
+68 QEDVFVSPLS

-84 MLSNGAVGDTQK
+84 MLANGAVGDTQK

-213 YRQFDKKHTKKEA
+213 YRQFDKKRTQQES
-226 FTKADGTK
+226 FTQADGK
-234 SQVQM
+234 KLSVKM
-239 MHQKERFFAAE
+239 MHQKERFLAAE

-271 LPREGKELS
+271 LPREGKDLS

-292 DNLKNTYSSKVDLKL
+292 DNLKNTYSSEVDLKL
-307 PRFTSAYNRELN
+307 PRFTSVYNRELN

-326 MNAMFDSSK
+326 MNAMFDPSK

-371 VDTAPTAV
+371 VETLTTA
-379 APSKPIMFHANRP
+379 APPSRPIMFHANRP
-392 FMYAIVEH
+392 FMYAIAEH

>member
-15 TVGMLAS
+15 SVGMLAS
-22 CSEDEP
+22 CSEDDP
-28 VTPNIKYN
+28 VAPNVKYN
-36 PGTIKLTTAQQA
+36 PGAIKLTTAQQT

-84 MLSNGAVGDTQK
+84 MLANGAVGDTQK

-106 GKVDDINSL
+106 GKVQDINSL
-115 CHQLMIESPKLDKS
+115 CHQLMVESPKLDKS

-165 DFSSPATLSFINQW
+165 DFSSPATLSLINLW
-179 ASDHTQG
+179 ASEQTHG
-186 MVPKILE
+186 MVPKLLD
-193 RINPDGV
+193 RVHPDAV
-200 SYLLNALYFKGIW
+200 TYLLNALYFKGLW
-213 YRQFDKKHTKKEA
+213 YHKFDKKRTQQES
-226 FTKADGTK
+226 FTQADGKKLTVK
-234 SQVQM
+234 M

-271 LPREGKELS
+271 LPREGKDLS

-292 DNLKNTYSSKVDLKL
+292 DNLKSTHSSEVDLKL
-307 PRFTSAYNRELN
+307 PRFTSAYTRELN

-326 MNAMFDSSK
+326 MNTMFERGK
-335 ANLTKM
+335 ADLTKM
-341 SAVSSFVSMVLQKAK
+341 SMAKAFVSMVLQKAK

-371 VDTAPTAV
+371 VETLDAAV
-379 APSKPIMFHANRP
+379 PPSKPIMFHANRP

>member
-15 TVGMLAS
+15 SIGMLTS

-28 VTPNIKYN
+28 VAPNIKYN
-36 PGTIKLTTAQQA
+36 PGTVKLTAAQQA

-68 QQDVFVSPLS
+68 QEDVFVSPLS

-84 MLSNGAVGDTQK
+84 MLANGAVGDTQK

-115 CHQLMIESPKLDKS
+115 CHQFMIESPKLDKS

-213 YRQFDKKHTKKEA
+213 YRQFDKKRTQQES
-226 FTKADGTK
+226 FTQADGK
-234 SQVQM
+234 KLSVKM
-239 MHQKERFFAAE
+239 MHQKERFLAAE

-271 LPREGKELS
+271 LPREGKDLS

-292 DNLKNTYSSKVDLKL
+292 DNLKNTYSSEVDLKL
-307 PRFTSAYNRELN
+307 PRFTSAYTRELN

-326 MNAMFDSSK
+326 MNAMFDPSK

-371 VDTAPTAV
+371 IETAPTAV
-379 APSKPIMFHANRP
+379 APSKPILFHANRP

>member
-1 MMKHFFPLIGVCCL
+1 MMKHFFSLVGVCCL
-15 TVGMLAS
+15 SIGMLTS

-28 VTPNIKYN
+28 VTPNVKYN

-48 QVENSNEFA
+48 QVENNNEFA

-68 QQDVFVSPLS
+68 QEDVFVSPLS

-84 MLSNGAVGDTQK
+84 MLANGAVGDTQK

-129 TKVSMANAVVAN
+129 TKVSMANAVVTN

-213 YRQFDKKHTKKEA
+213 YRQFDKKRTQQES
-226 FTKADGTK
+226 FTQADGK
-234 SQVQM
+234 KLSVKM
-239 MHQKERFFAAE
+239 MHQKERFLAAE

-271 LPREGKELS
+271 LPREGKDLS

-292 DNLKNTYSSKVDLKL
+292 DNLKNTYSSEVDLKL
-307 PRFTSAYNRELN
+307 PRFTSAYTRELN

-326 MNAMFDSSK
+326 MNAMFDPSK

-371 VDTAPTAV
+371 IETAPTAV
-379 APSKPIMFHANRP
+379 APSKPILFHANRP

>member
-1 MMKHFFPLIGVCCL
+1 MMKHFFPLISACCL
-15 TVGMLAS
+15 SVGMLTS

-28 VTPNIKYN
+28 VTPNVKYN

-84 MLSNGAVGDTQK
+84 MLANGAVGDTQK

-129 TKVSMANAVVAN
+129 TKVSIANAVVAN

-165 DFSSPATLSFINQW
+165 DFSSPATLSFINLW
-179 ASDHTQG
+179 ASELTHG
-186 MVPKILE
+186 MVPQLLD
-193 RINPDGV
+193 RVHPDAV
-200 SYLLNALYFKGIW
+200 TYLLNALYFKGIW
-213 YRQFDKKHTKKEA
+213 YRQFDKKRTQQES
-226 FTKADGTK
+226 FTQADGKKLTVK
-234 SQVQM
+234 M

-271 LPREGKELS
+271 LPREGKDLS

-292 DNLKNTYSSKVDLKL
+292 DNLKSTYSSEVDLKL
-307 PRFTSAYNRELN
+307 PRFTSAYTRELN

-326 MNAMFDSSK
+326 MNTMFERGK
-335 ANLTKM
+335 ADLTKM
-341 SAVSSFVSMVLQKAK
+341 SKAKAFVSMVLQKAK

-371 VDTAPTAV
+371 VETLDAAAP
-379 APSKPIMFHANRP
+379 PSRPIMFHANRP

>member
-1 MMKHFFPLIGVCCL
+1 MMKHFFPLISACCL
-15 TVGMLAS
+15 SVGMLTS

-28 VTPNIKYN
+28 VTPNVKYN

-68 QQDVFVSPLS
+68 QEDVFVSPLS

-84 MLSNGAVGDTQK
+84 MLANGAVGDTQK

-165 DFSSPATLSFINQW
+165 DFSSPATLSFINLW
-179 ASDHTQG
+179 ASELTHG
-186 MVPKILE
+186 MVPKLLD
-193 RINPDGV
+193 RVHPDAV
-200 SYLLNALYFKGIW
+200 TYLLNALYFKGIW
-213 YRQFDKKHTKKEA
+213 YRQFDKKRTQQES
-226 FTKADGTK
+226 FTQADGKKLTVK
-234 SQVQM
+234 M

-271 LPREGKELS
+271 LPREGKDLS

-292 DNLKNTYSSKVDLKL
+292 DNLKSTYSSKVDLKL
-307 PRFTSAYNRELN
+307 PRFTSAYTRELN

-326 MNAMFDSSK
+326 MNMMFDREK
-335 ANLTKM
+335 ADLTKM
-341 SAVSSFVSMVLQKAK
+341 SVAKAFVSTVLQKAK

-371 VDTAPTAV
+371 VETGCTAV

>member
-15 TVGMLAS
+15 SIGMLTS

-28 VTPNIKYN
+28 VAPNIKYN
-36 PGTIKLTTAQQA
+36 PGTVKLTAAQQA

-68 QQDVFVSPLS
+68 QEDVFVSPLS

-106 GKVDDINSL
+106 GKVEDINSL

-129 TKVSMANAVVAN
+129 TQLSMANAVVVN
-141 KNKPLQPDFKNV
+141 KKIQLQPTFQNV
-153 VEKQYQALVTNQ
+153 VKKQYDALVASK

-179 ASDHTQG
+179 ASEHTQG

-239 MHQKERFFAAE
+239 MHQKEQFLIGE
-250 NDNYQTVVL
+250 NEMYQTVVL
-259 PYGNGSYEMVVL
+259 PYGNGSYEMIVV
-271 LPREGKELS
+271 LPREGKKLS
-280 SLLQT
+280 DVLVAMNGKQ
-285 MDAKKWK
+285 WK
-292 DNLKNTYSSKVDLKL
+292 DNLKATRFAEVDLKL
-307 PRFTSAYNRELN
+307 PRFTSVYNRELN

-326 MNAMFDSSK
+326 MNAMFDPSK

-371 VDTAPTAV
+371 VETLTTA
-379 APSKPIMFHANRP
+379 APPSRPIMVHANRP
-392 FMYAIVEH
+392 FMYAIAEH

>member
-1 MMKHFFPLIGVCCL
+1 MKHFFPLIGACCL
-15 TVGMLAS
+15 SVGMLAS

-28 VTPNIKYN
+28 VAPDIKYN
-36 PGTIKLTTAQQA
+36 PGTVKLTAAQQA

-84 MLSNGAVGDTQK
+84 MLANGAVGDTQK

-106 GKVDDINSL
+106 GKVQDINSL

-129 TKVSMANAVVAN
+129 TKVSIANAVVAN

-165 DFSSPATLSFINQW
+165 DFSSPVTLSFINQW
-179 ASDHTQG
+179 ASDHTHG
-186 MVPKILE
+186 MVPKLLD
-193 RINPDGV
+193 RVHPDAV
-200 SYLLNALYFKGIW
+200 TYLLNALYFKGLW
-213 YRQFDKKHTKKEA
+213 YHKFDKKRTHQES
-226 FTKADGTK
+226 FTQADGKKLTVK
-234 SQVQM
+234 M
-239 MHQKERFFAAE
+239 MHQRERFFAAE

-271 LPREGKELS
+271 LPREGKDLS

-292 DNLKNTYSSKVDLKL
+292 DNLKNTYSSEVDLTL
-307 PRFTSAYNRELN
+307 PRFTSAYTRELN

-326 MNAMFDSSK
+326 MNTMFDRGK
-335 ANLTKM
+335 ADLTKM
-341 SAVSSFVSMVLQKAK
+341 SVAKAFVSMVLQKAK

-371 VDTAPTAV
+371 VGTAPTAT
-379 APSKPIMFHANRP
+379 APSKPILFHANRP

>member
-1 MMKHFFPLIGVCCL
+1 MMKHFFPLIGACCL
-15 TVGMLAS
+15 SVGMLAS

-28 VTPNIKYN
+28 VAPDIKYN
-36 PGTIKLTTAQQA
+36 PGIVKLTAAQQA

-84 MLSNGAVGDTQK
+84 MLANGAVGDTQK

-106 GKVDDINSL
+106 GKVQDINSL
-115 CHQLMIESPKLDKS
+115 CHHLMMEAPKLDKS
-129 TKVSMANAVVAN
+129 IKVSMANAVVAN
-141 KNKPLQPDFKNV
+141 KNKPLKPDFKNV
-153 VEKQYQALVTNQ
+153 VEKQYQALVTNK

-179 ASDHTQG
+179 ASEQTHG
-186 MVPKILE
+186 MVPKLLD
-193 RINPDGV
+193 RVHPDAV
-200 SYLLNALYFKGIW
+200 TYLLNALYFKGLW
-213 YRQFDKKHTKKEA
+213 YHKFDKKRTQQES
-226 FTKADGTK
+226 FTQADGK
-234 SQVQM
+234 KLSVKM

-259 PYGNGSYEMVVL
+259 PYGNGSYEMIVV
-271 LPREGKELS
+271 LPREGKKLS
-280 SLLQT
+280 DVLVAMNGKQ
-285 MDAKKWK
+285 WK
-292 DNLKNTYSSKVDLKL
+292 DNLKNTYSSEVDLKL
-307 PRFTSAYNRELN
+307 PRFTSVYNRELN

-326 MNAMFDSSK
+326 MNTMFERGK
-335 ANLTKM
+335 ADLTKM
-341 SAVSSFVSMVLQKAK
+341 SKAKAFVSMVLQKAK

-371 VDTAPTAV
+371 VETLDAA
-379 APSKPIMFHANRP
+379 ALPSRPIMFHANRP